1 MPLLNTRNEQLAKA
15 LELIKNREKAALE
28 LHKQLKTAQE
38 KFDATKLKTEQ
49 LSSDYAELDKRLAKN
64 KTDLEHISA
73 TVQQQENQL
82 QAIADVLQTPFQ
94 QLENWQDYLQ
104 DSFAELKEQVQKF
117 QQTEQALASA
127 TTALIEINHD
137 EKLAAQ
143 TLEQCLQHYRDKQA
157 ETRLKTQEKQA
168 LSTERDAL
176 FPSPDS
182 GNRLSADS
190 FEHSINQT
198 VHTARAAHQQASDAV
213 TQLEKELA
221 SLQQQQQHWQIETS
235 RRLGNRDKAL
245 TTLNQALEK
254 HAITLEQLNDLL
266 KQDDVW
272 LSGQKTRMQELE
284 RTLHESAALLKVKT
298 EECRQHESHAVEIT
312 EEAAHQTAAE
322 LQLHKQNLTS
332 QKEEQVLL
340 LREDDK
346 KIVCRPPPESRTG
359 DATTCA
365 GSNGKA
371 LTN

>member
-1 MPLLNTRNEQLAKA
+1 MPLLNTQNEQLAKA

-28 LHKQLKTAQE
+28 LQKQLKTAQE
-38 KFDATKLKTEQ
+38 KFDATKLKTEK

-64 KTDLEHISA
+64 KTDLDHISA

-82 QAIADVLQTPFQ
+82 QAIVDVLQTPFQ

-104 DSFAELKEQVQKF
+104 DSFAELKEKVQKF

-143 TLEQCLQHYRDKQA
+143 TLEQCLQQYRDKQA
-157 ETRLKTQEKQA
+157 ETRRKTQEKQA

-176 FPSPDS
+176 LPSSGS

-235 RRLGNRDKAL
+235 SPAR
-245 TTLNQALEK
+245 Q
-254 HAITLEQLNDLL
+254 
-266 KQDDVW
+266 
-272 LSGQKTRMQELE
+272 SG
-284 RTLHESAALLKVKT
+284 
-298 EECRQHESHAVEIT
+298 
-312 EEAAHQTAAE
+312 
-322 LQLHKQNLTS
+322 
-332 QKEEQVLL
+332 
-340 LREDDK
+340 
-346 KIVCRPPPESRTG
+346 
-359 DATTCA
+359 
-365 GSNGKA
+365 
-371 LTN
+371 